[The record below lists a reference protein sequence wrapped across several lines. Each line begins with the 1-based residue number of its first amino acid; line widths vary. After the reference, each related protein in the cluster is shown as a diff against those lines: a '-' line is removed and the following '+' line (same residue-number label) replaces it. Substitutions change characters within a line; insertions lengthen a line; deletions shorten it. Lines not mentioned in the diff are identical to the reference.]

1 MVGSGPAT
9 LPPAVPSRQLATK
22 STRLLLLCRHD
33 VYMLLERKL
42 REPLEFSVDS
52 VRCDPAHRVQL
63 DAIEAEVMH
72 LLRAEPFAIIVCHA
86 DFEASST
93 FCASLHDIED
103 GGEIVTCS
111 SLPCMQERLVAI
123 RLAYGALRHEEEAFL
138 ELSPAG
144 HITWLYYARVK
155 AICHESFAIR
165 MGFLTSAARKIVL
178 KHSFKERKERDLTR
192 LADLPPWREPG
203 RRDSGQDVALLAAK
217 RAIKR
222 LPKDLLAQL
231 RQRYIEGRA
240 WSEIAQL
247 RGVTEVKVRKDD
259 SRLME
264 KLAEA
269 FVAGVPEAPKGALP
283 RVVKWLKEMLPQIL
297 ERE

>member
-52 VRCDPAHRVQL
+52 VRCDPAQRVQL

-123 RLAYGALRHEEEAFL
+123 RLAYGAL
-138 ELSPAG
+138 
-144 HITWLYYARVK
+144 
-155 AICHESFAIR
+155 
-165 MGFLTSAARKIVL
+165 
-178 KHSFKERKERDLTR
+178 
-192 LADLPPWREPG
+192 
-203 RRDSGQDVALLAAK
+203 
-217 RAIKR
+217 
-222 LPKDLLAQL
+222 
-231 RQRYIEGRA
+231 
-240 WSEIAQL
+240 
-247 RGVTEVKVRKDD
+247 
-259 SRLME
+259 
-264 KLAEA
+264 
-269 FVAGVPEAPKGALP
+269 
-283 RVVKWLKEMLPQIL
+283 
-297 ERE
+297 